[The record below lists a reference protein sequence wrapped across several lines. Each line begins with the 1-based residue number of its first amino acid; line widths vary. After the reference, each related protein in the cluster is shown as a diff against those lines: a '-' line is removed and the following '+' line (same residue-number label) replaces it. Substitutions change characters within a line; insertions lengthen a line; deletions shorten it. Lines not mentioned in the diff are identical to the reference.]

1 MNDLIIPNWHPLL
14 VHFTVALV
22 VTSTGFFIL
31 SKLFAKQAETFS
43 VVAKW
48 VLWTAA
54 GMTVLTVV
62 AGFSAFNSVNH
73 DDIAHEV
80 MKVHRTWALI
90 TATAIILVAVWAYK
104 SKTVSAGLVIASLGL
119 TGLVGATGYLGS
131 ELVYR
136 HGLGV
141 MRLPDSAGA
150 GHAHAEGG
158 DHDHDKASG
167 GQAHVKQENK
177 PHTHASEPDH
187 DDTDQEKRAEGGHD
201 HPGMSALDF
210 AKHFQE
216 ALFGDD
222 FDMVSASFA
231 TDAVVFENGV
241 KEASLEGYLND
252 HLKPEMPI
260 LAAAKHTVLKQDVRL
275 AGDMAIVTTA
285 STLSIKSNDTM
296 HDFSSVET
304 LGLMQQDGEWK
315 IIHVHSSSRPVK
327 RQ

>member
-22 VTSTGFFIL
+22 ITSTGFFVL

-54 GMTVLTVV
+54 GVTILTVL
-62 AGFSAFNSVNH
+62 AGFSAYNSVNH

-80 MKVHRTWALI
+80 MKTHRVWALV
-90 TATAIILVAVWAYK
+90 TAAAILLVAVWAYK
-104 SKTVSAGLVIASLGL
+104 SKTVSAVLVAASLGL
-119 TGLVGATGYLGS
+119 TGLVGAAGYFGS

-150 GHAHAEGG
+150 GHAHSEGG
-158 DHDHDKASG
+158 GDHEHAATTPETKDHDHDG
-167 GQAHVKQENK
+167 PTDEQG
-177 PHTHASEPDH
+177 H
-187 DDTDQEKRAEGGHD
+187 DDVDQERKPEGGHD

-216 ALFGDD
+216 ALFGGD
-222 FDMVSASFA
+222 FDMVSGSFA
-231 TDAVVFENGV
+231 ADAIVFENGV
-241 KEASLEGYLND
+241 KEASLESYLND

-260 LAAAKHTVLKQDVRL
+260 LAAAEHTVVKQDVRL

-285 STLSIKSNDTM
+285 STLSIKSNEKI
-296 HDFSSVET
+296 HDFLSVET
-304 LGLMQQDGEWK
+304 LGLMKQHGEWK
-315 IIHVHSSSRPVK
+315 IFHVHSSSRPVK
-327 RQ
+327 RN